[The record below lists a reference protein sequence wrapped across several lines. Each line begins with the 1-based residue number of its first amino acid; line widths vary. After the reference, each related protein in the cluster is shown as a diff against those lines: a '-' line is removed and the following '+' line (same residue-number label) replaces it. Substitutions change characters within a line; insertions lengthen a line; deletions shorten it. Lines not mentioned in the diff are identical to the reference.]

1 MTTISLLIVGLLFS
15 VYAWLATVEFGIS
28 LLQLLPK
35 LNTGRLSRLFTPR
48 WELANIILV
57 VGLVV
62 FAIAFNTSLSAVA
75 YDVLSTLIIGGAALA
90 LRVVMVFYL
99 LSHKKDRRQ
108 NPRAVVIANALFA
121 LASCMVPASLAAIGI
136 YLLIGQAFWI
146 TPSGWVLMAMALALL
161 AALALSFIYWQ
172 AGTRA
177 SMRLQWASRI
187 AIAVFAVIA
196 ALIAQVVIG
205 DDSPHLLSAPFAVFV
220 LLVACTL
227 LWQGALFTTKRADHG
242 MWWYLS
248 IVALVTPLLLALA
261 NQPWLV
267 YGQYLLVH

>member
-1 MTTISLLIVGLLFS
+1 MITISLFIVGFLLS

-35 LNTGRLSRLFTPR
+35 LNTGKLSRLFTPR
-48 WELANIILV
+48 WELANIFLV
-57 VGLVV
+57 LGLIA
-62 FAIAFNTSLSAVA
+62 FAIAFNTSLSDVA
-75 YDVLSTLIIGGAALA
+75 RDVLSTLIIGAAALT
-90 LRVVMVFYL
+90 LRIGTVFYL
-99 LSHKKDRRQ
+99 LSHKKDRQQ
-108 NPRAVVIANALFA
+108 NPRAVAIANGLFA

-136 YLLIGQAFWI
+136 YFLIGQAFWI
-146 TPSGWVLMAMALALL
+146 TASGWVLMALALALI

-177 SMRLQWASRI
+177 SLRLQWASRI
-187 AIAVFAVIA
+187 AIAVFAAIA
-196 ALIAQVVIG
+196 ALIAQLIIR

-248 IVALVTPLLLALA
+248 VVALATPILLALA

-267 YGQYLLVH
+267 YGQYLLAH